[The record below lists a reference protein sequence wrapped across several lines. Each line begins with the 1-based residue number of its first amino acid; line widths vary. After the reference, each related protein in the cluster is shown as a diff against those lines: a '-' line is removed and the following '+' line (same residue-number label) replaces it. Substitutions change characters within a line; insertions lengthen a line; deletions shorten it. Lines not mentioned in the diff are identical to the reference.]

1 MENRDLSQSRLEFHP
16 LTPERWEDFET
27 LFGPRGACGGCWC
40 MWWLIPHPQFNRQ
53 KGETNRQ
60 ALKQLVESGRVP
72 GLLAYALDQSL
83 GQNSSAGRNVP
94 AGWCALAPRE
104 AYVALENSRI
114 LKPVDDKTVWSVV
127 CFYVAKPYRRQGV
140 ASALLSAAIE
150 YARGQGANIL
160 EGYPVEPKK
169 GQSPDVFVYTGL
181 ASTFR
186 QLGFVEVARRSE
198 TRPIM
203 RYYFGE

>member
-1 MENRDLSQSRLEFHP
+1 MDSRDLSQSRLEFHP
-16 LTPERWEDFET
+16 LKPARWTDFET

-60 ALKQLVESGRVP
+60 AIKQLVESGRVP
-72 GLLAYALDQSL
+72 GLLAYALDQST
-83 GQNSSAGRNVP
+83 GRISSAGQIVP
-94 AGWCALAPRE
+94 VGWCALAPRE
-104 AYVALENSRI
+104 AYVALESSRI
-114 LKPVDDKTVWSVV
+114 LQPVDDQLVWSVV
-127 CFYVAKPYRRQGV
+127 CFYVARPYRRQGV
-140 ASALLSAAIE
+140 ATALLSAATE
-150 YARGQGANIL
+150 YAREHGANIL

-169 GQSPDVFVYTGL
+169 GQAPDVFVYTGL

-198 TRPIM
+198 TRSVM
-203 RYYFGE
+203 RFYFGK

>member
-1 MENRDLSQSRLEFHP
+1 
-16 LTPERWEDFET
+16 
-27 LFGPRGACGGCWC
+27 

-72 GLLAYALDQSL
+72 GLLAYALDQ
-83 GQNSSAGRNVP
+83 P

-114 LKPVDDKTVWSVV
+114 LKPVDDQPVWSVV

-169 GQSPDVFVYTGL
+169 GQSPDIFVYTGL